1 MITRILRPSPTAREI
16 AEMQILVAS
25 LIKAK
30 MMSAED
36 ATGLGAGMLASAVMR
51 AFRHD
56 GGMRRVLAHVS
67 RQVEQLRDRLTGEMH
82 AVLTRSLR
90 IMGEDMKRLPPDT
103 NASALE
109 HASNLTTEI
118 LEFAATVAGL
128 AAENMVRGGGRLFLD
143 FGRRMERAQ
152 SITVELAQ
160 VLDQPGAHT
169 QPGRVEAGL
178 RLALEL
184 RDSVITYR
192 TRYLAVLQPAPVLDL
207 ILADEGNPRGL
218 AFQLAA
224 ARDLLREI
232 VEDGDSLLM
241 SMEPLLHETRTIV
254 QDVLQSP
261 DQTGTTARLPPRLKK
276 LEQAIS
282 IVADRVS
289 RRYFTLLPIARSLGV
304 ESELLRGAA

>member
-1 MITRILRPSPTAREI
+1 
-16 AEMQILVAS
+16 MQILVAS

-30 MMSAED
+30 MMAAED
-36 ATGLGAGMLASAVMR
+36 ASVLGAGMLTSSVMG

-56 GGMRRVLAHVS
+56 GGMRRVLSHVS
-67 RQVEQLRDRLTGEMH
+67 RQVEQLRDRLTGEMYT
-82 AVLTRSLR
+82 VLTRSLR
-90 IMGEDMKRLPPDT
+90 IMGENMKHLPPDT
-103 NASALE
+103 SARSLE
-109 HASNLTTEI
+109 HASNLTTDI

-152 SITVELAQ
+152 SITAELAQ
-160 VLDQPGAHT
+160 VLDQPGAFT

-192 TRYLAVLQPAPVLDL
+192 TRYLAVLQPAPALDL

-241 SMEPLLHETRTIV
+241 SMEPLLHETRAIV
-254 QDVLQSP
+254 HEVLHSP
-261 DQTGTTARLPPRLKK
+261 DQMGTTARLPPRLKK

-282 IVADRVS
+282 VVADRVS
-289 RRYFTLLPIARSLGV
+289 RRYFTLLPVARSLSV
-304 ESELLRGAA
+304 ESDLLRGAA